1 MTENPL
7 GYEKISKLLKNFAV
21 PSIVASLVGS
31 IYNIVDQIFIGQGVG
46 YLGNAATN
54 VAYPFSTICL
64 AIALLVGI
72 GSASRVSLCL
82 GRKEP
87 KAAAKAAGN
96 GIVLM
101 GIFGIIYLLV
111 GETFLSL
118 LLKAFGAT
126 TDVFPYAKQYASI
139 TLLGMPFL
147 IVTNG
152 MSNLKRHSKQ
162 CYAGILLG
170 MPFLIVTN
178 GMSNLIRADGKP
190 KYSMVCMVAGA
201 IINTI
206 LDPIF
211 IFVCDWGIAGG
222 AWATVIGQIFSFIL
236 ALRYLWRFQ
245 TIHFEKESFL
255 LDIKESLKICSMGI
269 SSSSNQIAVTV
280 IQIIQYNSLTYYG
293 ALTKYGT
300 DIPLAACGIVMKTN
314 AIILAIVVG
323 ISQGTQPIIG
333 FNYGARQYHR
343 VREAYLLAVKWN
355 LVVSTIAFIAFQF
368 FPQSIIS
375 LFGDGDELYFEFAVL
390 FMRTYLFM
398 VLVNGVQLLSSSF
411 FTAIGKALKGALLAL
426 TRQTFFLIPLT
437 LLLPLRFGIMGVLLA
452 GPVADFSAFVLSIV
466 LVGTELRKQKN
477 ATHISQISPQ

>member
-126 TDVFPYAKQYASI
+126 TDVFPYAKQYARI
-139 TLLGMPFL
+139 TL
-147 IVTNG
+147 I
-152 MSNLKRHSKQ
+152 
-162 CYAGILLG
+162 G

-178 GMSNLIRADGKP
+178 GMSNLIRADGSLEYKIM
-190 KYSMVCMVAGA
+190 KSGREDLRTLQKIKHNYS
-201 IINTI
+201 
-206 LDPIF
+206 
-211 IFVCDWGIAGG
+211 W
-222 AWATVIGQIFSFIL
+222 VIGVSKSFNPESCLDHTGKPNSNYIADL
-236 ALRYLWRFQ
+236 PVFQRF
-245 TIHFEKESFL
+245 I
-255 LDIKESLKICSMGI
+255 IKPFYEC
-269 SSSSNQIAVTV
+269 
-280 IQIIQYNSLTYYG
+280 
-293 ALTKYGT
+293 
-300 DIPLAACGIVMKTN
+300 
-314 AIILAIVVG
+314 
-323 ISQGTQPIIG
+323 
-333 FNYGARQYHR
+333 
-343 VREAYLLAVKWN
+343 
-355 LVVSTIAFIAFQF
+355 LV
-368 FPQSIIS
+368 
-375 LFGDGDELYFEFAVL
+375 
-390 FMRTYLFM
+390 
-398 VLVNGVQLLSSSF
+398 
-411 FTAIGKALKGALLAL
+411 
-426 TRQTFFLIPLT
+426 
-437 LLLPLRFGIMGVLLA
+437 
-452 GPVADFSAFVLSIV
+452 
-466 LVGTELRKQKN
+466 
-477 ATHISQISPQ
+477 

>member
-1 MTENPL
+1 M
-7 GYEKISKLLKNFAV
+7 
-21 PSIVASLVGS
+21 
-31 IYNIVDQIFIGQGVG
+31 
-46 YLGNAATN
+46 
-54 VAYPFSTICL
+54 
-64 AIALLVGI
+64 
-72 GSASRVSLCL
+72 
-82 GRKEP
+82 
-87 KAAAKAAGN
+87 
-96 GIVLM
+96 
-101 GIFGIIYLLV
+101 LV

-139 TLLGMPFL
+139 TL
-147 IVTNG
+147 I
-152 MSNLKRHSKQ
+152 
-162 CYAGILLG
+162 G

-190 KYSMVCMVAGA
+190 KYSMVCMVVGA

-211 IFVCDWGIAGG
+211 IFVCDWGIAGA

-293 ALTKYGT
+293 ALSKYGT

-333 FNYGARQYHR
+333 FNYGAGQYHR

-375 LFGDGDELYFEFAVL
+375 LFGDGNELYFEFAVL

-452 GPVADFSAFVLSIV
+452 GPVADFSAFVLSVV
-466 LVGTELRKQKN
+466 LVGIELKNITIQSPKQAVHGTGRAK
-477 ATHISQISPQ
+477 HRMQ

>member
-1 MTENPL
+1 MLDTSSIIDGRILDVIKTGFISDKIIVPNFVILELQLISDSSDPL
-7 GYEKISKLLKNFAV
+7 KRAKGRRGLDLVNELTKFDQVEISQVDFTDVREVDTKLLKYASSTGSKLVTNDFNLNK
-21 PSIVASLVGS
+21 VAE
-31 IYNIVDQIFIGQGVG
+31 IQGVQV
-46 YLGNAATN
+46 LNINDLANAVKTQLVVGEHINVQIIRAGSERQQG
-54 VAYPFSTICL
+54 VAYLPDGTMIVIEDTAKL
-64 AIALLVGI
+64 IDKTVTVEVAKVLQT
-72 GSASRVSLCL
+72 SA
-82 GRKEP
+82 GR
-87 KAAAKAAGN
+87 
-96 GIVLM
+96 
-101 GIFGIIYLLV
+101 IIYLLV
-111 GETFLSL
+111 GEAFLSL

-139 TLLGMPFL
+139 TL
-147 IVTNG
+147 I
-152 MSNLKRHSKQ
+152 
-162 CYAGILLG
+162 G

-190 KYSMVCMVAGA
+190 KYSMVCMVMGA

-211 IFVCDWGIAGG
+211 IFACDWGIAGA

-255 LDIKESLKICSMGI
+255 LDIKESMKICSMGI

-375 LFGDGDELYFEFAVL
+375 LIRSYF
-390 FMRTYLFM
+390 
-398 VLVNGVQLLSSSF
+398 
-411 FTAIGKALKGALLAL
+411 
-426 TRQTFFLIPLT
+426 
-437 LLLPLRFGIMGVLLA
+437 
-452 GPVADFSAFVLSIV
+452 
-466 LVGTELRKQKN
+466 
-477 ATHISQISPQ
+477 

>member
-1 MTENPL
+1 
-7 GYEKISKLLKNFAV
+7 
-21 PSIVASLVGS
+21 
-31 IYNIVDQIFIGQGVG
+31 
-46 YLGNAATN
+46 
-54 VAYPFSTICL
+54 
-64 AIALLVGI
+64 
-72 GSASRVSLCL
+72 
-82 GRKEP
+82 
-87 KAAAKAAGN
+87 
-96 GIVLM
+96 
-101 GIFGIIYLLV
+101 
-111 GETFLSL
+111 
-118 LLKAFGAT
+118 
-126 TDVFPYAKQYASI
+126 
-139 TLLGMPFL
+139 
-147 IVTNG
+147 
-152 MSNLKRHSKQ
+152 
-162 CYAGILLG
+162 
-170 MPFLIVTN
+170 
-178 GMSNLIRADGKP
+178 
-190 KYSMVCMVAGA
+190 MVCMVMGA

-211 IFVCDWGIAGG
+211 DFCLRLGDCRRSLGNSY
-222 AWATVIGQIFSFIL
+222 WANFLPSYSHSVIYGVSKQSIL
-236 ALRYLWRFQ
+236 
-245 TIHFEKESFL
+245 KNESFL
-255 LDIKESLKICSMGI
+255 LDIKESMKICSMGI

-411 FTAIGKALKGALLAL
+411 FY
-426 TRQTFFLIPLT
+426 RN
-437 LLLPLRFGIMGVLLA
+437 
-452 GPVADFSAFVLSIV
+452 
-466 LVGTELRKQKN
+466 RKN
-477 ATHISQISPQ
+477 R

>member
-82 GRKEP
+82 GCKEP

-139 TLLGMPFL
+139 TL
-147 IVTNG
+147 I
-152 MSNLKRHSKQ
+152 
-162 CYAGILLG
+162 G

-178 GMSNLIRADGKP
+178 GMSNLIRADGSLEYKIM
-190 KYSMVCMVAGA
+190 KSGREDLRTLQKIKHNYS
-201 IINTI
+201 
-206 LDPIF
+206 
-211 IFVCDWGIAGG
+211 W
-222 AWATVIGQIFSFIL
+222 VIGVSKSFNPESCLDHTGKPNSNYIADL
-236 ALRYLWRFQ
+236 PVFQRF
-245 TIHFEKESFL
+245 I
-255 LDIKESLKICSMGI
+255 IKPFYEC
-269 SSSSNQIAVTV
+269 
-280 IQIIQYNSLTYYG
+280 
-293 ALTKYGT
+293 
-300 DIPLAACGIVMKTN
+300 
-314 AIILAIVVG
+314 
-323 ISQGTQPIIG
+323 
-333 FNYGARQYHR
+333 
-343 VREAYLLAVKWN
+343 
-355 LVVSTIAFIAFQF
+355 LV
-368 FPQSIIS
+368 
-375 LFGDGDELYFEFAVL
+375 
-390 FMRTYLFM
+390 
-398 VLVNGVQLLSSSF
+398 
-411 FTAIGKALKGALLAL
+411 
-426 TRQTFFLIPLT
+426 
-437 LLLPLRFGIMGVLLA
+437 
-452 GPVADFSAFVLSIV
+452 
-466 LVGTELRKQKN
+466 
-477 ATHISQISPQ
+477 

>member
-21 PSIVASLVGS
+21 PSIVAALVGS

-139 TLLGMPFL
+139 TL
-147 IVTNG
+147 I
-152 MSNLKRHSKQ
+152 
-162 CYAGILLG
+162 G

-190 KYSMVCMVAGA
+190 KYSMVCMVVGA

-255 LDIKESLKICSMGI
+255 FDIKESLKICSMGI
-269 SSSSNQIAVTV
+269 SSSSNRSYRDSNHSVQFVDLLRRINKIWNGYSLGSLRNCYENKCHNPCDCCRNLARDAADYRFQLWSKAISSGTGGLPACNKVESCCFHYCFYRISIFPAIYHFTIRRRGRAV
-280 IQIIQYNSLTYYG
+280 
-293 ALTKYGT
+293 
-300 DIPLAACGIVMKTN
+300 
-314 AIILAIVVG
+314 
-323 ISQGTQPIIG
+323 
-333 FNYGARQYHR
+333 F
-343 VREAYLLAVKWN
+343 
-355 LVVSTIAFIAFQF
+355 
-368 FPQSIIS
+368 
-375 LFGDGDELYFEFAVL
+375 
-390 FMRTYLFM
+390 
-398 VLVNGVQLLSSSF
+398 
-411 FTAIGKALKGALLAL
+411 
-426 TRQTFFLIPLT
+426 
-437 LLLPLRFGIMGVLLA
+437 
-452 GPVADFSAFVLSIV
+452 
-466 LVGTELRKQKN
+466 
-477 ATHISQISPQ
+477 